1 MANPV
6 PCIVNII
13 NSGPNSGIIG
23 NGDIVFL
30 SANKLGITQV
40 KKTIYPRSEVIV
52 PSGTYGFNDYGAL
65 GNRFRHP
72 GTDVTT
78 V

>member
-1 MANPV
+1 MANV
-6 PCIVNII
+6 PFIVNII
-13 NSGPNSGIIG
+13 NSGANSGIIR

-40 KKTIYPRSEVIV
+40 KGPKINQAGVLV
-52 PSGTYGFNDYGAL
+52 PSGIYGFNDYGAL
-65 GNRFRHP
+65 SNRFRHP